1 MKRVNLLILSEQN
14 NPDWMS
20 GPLLGFHQSCAL
32 AKIHNVTIVTHA
44 RNLAALA
51 SRDAGFRDVVAV
63 DLPLVDK
70 FYSWMVKHIFKGDHG
85 NQKLTALRIP
95 YYLRFEAVA
104 WRMLKRRIL
113 NREFDAVLRLTP
125 VSPILPSLFASRLRS
140 SRTPFV
146 IGPLN
151 GGLPWPGEVST
162 KGKGSWLQKIRRV
175 CLKSSF
181 FGSTYHSATAVVAG
195 SSWTFQ
201 ELKDLSD
208 HVFLLPENG
217 VSREMIVPREPR
229 AIDEP
234 LRLIFIGRLVDFKR
248 CDLAIKGAVPFLRSG
263 RATLCIVGDGP
274 ERGRL
279 QRLCDSL
286 GVSKSVKFLG
296 MMPHAAAM
304 AELRQADVMVFPSV
318 REFGGGV
325 VFEALASGVPP
336 IVVDYGGP
344 SDIVREGV
352 GFKLAIARSDQL
364 TSQITNVVE
373 HLLNDSA
380 LLLTTSVQAQLYAAE
395 ALTWDAKAAALTRIL
410 LWCLGG

>member
-1 MKRVNLLILSEQN
+1 
-14 NPDWMS
+14 
-20 GPLLGFHQSCAL
+20 
-32 AKIHNVTIVTHA
+32 
-44 RNLAALA
+44 
-51 SRDAGFRDVVAV
+51 
-63 DLPLVDK
+63 
-70 FYSWMVKHIFKGDHG
+70 
-85 NQKLTALRIP
+85 
-95 YYLRFEAVA
+95 
-104 WRMLKRRIL
+104 
-113 NREFDAVLRLTP
+113 
-125 VSPILPSLFASRLRS
+125 
-140 SRTPFV
+140 
-146 IGPLN
+146 
-151 GGLPWPGEVST
+151 
-162 KGKGSWLQKIRRV
+162 
-175 CLKSSF
+175 LKSPF
-181 FGSTYHSATAVVAG
+181 FESTYHSATAVVAG

-263 RATLCIVGDGP
+263 RATLCIIGDGP
-274 ERGRL
+274 ERGKL

-286 GVSKSVKFLG
+286 GVSKSVEFFG

-352 GFKLAIARSDQL
+352 GFKLTIARSDQL

-373 HLLNDSA
+373 HLLTDSA
-380 LLLTTSVQAQLYAAE
+380 LLLTTSAQAQLYAAE

-410 LWCLGG
+410 L